1 MVIGIDI
8 DDTIT
13 NTTMYANKI
22 YHNNQ
27 TYTQKDDYHLLDK
40 EEYDRFL
47 EEYSLDIVSNVS
59 LKDECKR
66 VIDKWHKQGH
76 KIIIV
81 TARGNLGN
89 YQNVLRTC
97 LYLNKYGIYYDKCY
111 FYECFKSDV
120 ALKENIDIF
129 IDDKEEILDNVAKN
143 NIKTIRIA
151 DTEVISNH
159 QVLCNFKKIDEFIEK
174 YARGYL

>member
-13 NTTMYANKI
+13 NTTKYANEI

-40 EEYDRFL
+40 KEFDKFL
-47 EEYSLDIVSNVS
+47 KEYSLDIVSNAP
-59 LKDECKR
+59 LKDNCKF
-66 VIDKWHKQGH
+66 VIDKWHKKGY

-89 YQNVLRTC
+89 YQNVLKTC
-97 LYLNKYGIYYDKCY
+97 LYFNRHDIYYDKCY
-111 FYECFKSDV
+111 FYECIKSDV
-120 ALKENIDIF
+120 ALKERIDIF
-129 IDDKEEILDNVAKN
+129 IDDKEEVLDNISKN

-151 DTEVISNH
+151 DANVTSNH
-159 QVLCNFKKIDEFIEK
+159 QVLSSWEEIDKVIEK
-174 YARGYL
+174 YVGGY